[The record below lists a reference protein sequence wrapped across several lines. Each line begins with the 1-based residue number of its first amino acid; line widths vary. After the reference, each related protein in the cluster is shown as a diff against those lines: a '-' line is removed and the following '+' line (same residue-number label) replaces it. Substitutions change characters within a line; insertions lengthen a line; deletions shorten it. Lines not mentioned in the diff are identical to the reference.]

1 VKKPCPQFL
10 KNDPDWDENSTI
22 KKNWG
27 VFLISLAI
35 DSE

>member
-1 VKKPCPQFL
+1 MPPILKK
-10 KNDPDWDENSTI
+10 DPDWDENSTN

-35 DSE
+35 QSE

>member
-1 VKKPCPQFL
+1 MKKPCPEAL
-10 KNDPDWDENSTI
+10 KNDPDWDENSTN

-35 DSE
+35 QSE